1 MFYSEINK
9 IIEAGLSSDP
19 EKVKNYSKLLAEKL
33 KEDGEIKAHDR
44 ILNLLN
50 NKYRGNITT
59 ENLIATPVDN
69 ESRLDILEI
78 TNEKLNFDLIL
89 NPYVKIKLEDFE
101 KYIKNIDIILENGIE
116 SNMSLL
122 LYGEPGCGKTSIAY
136 YLSEKLK
143 LPLVIARLDTIVSSL
158 LGNTSKNIK
167 KIFDYC
173 KRRPCILFLD
183 EFDAIAKSRSDEHE
197 NGELKRVVNGLLQNI
212 DDYSKNHI
220 LIAATNHHKL
230 LDSAIWRRFDY
241 IINIPNPELEEIKKI
256 INSILKKTN
265 ITTDFTSDDKKED
278 IIINLLS
285 GYSYSTIK
293 NILQNAIKKS
303 IINKENHICFI
314 DILFEIFSFEKNGN
328 FTNKDLINYLC
339 LNGISQKQTS
349 EYLNIS
355 IRQVRNNIMDKGV

>member
-9 IIEAGLSSDP
+9 IIEAGLTRDT

-33 KEDGEIKAHDR
+33 KDDGEIKAHDR
-44 ILNLLN
+44 ILNLLK
-50 NKYRGNITT
+50 NKYSPNIGA
-59 ENLIATPVDN
+59 ENLVATPVDN

-89 NPYVKIKLEDFE
+89 SPYVKAKLEEFE
-101 KYIKNIDIILENGIE
+101 KYIKNIDIMLENGIE

-136 YLSEKLK
+136 YLAEKLK
-143 LPLVIARLDTIVSSL
+143 FPLVIAKLDTMISSL

-167 KIFDYC
+167 KIFDYS
-173 KRRPCILFLD
+173 KRNPCILFLD

-212 DDYSKNHI
+212 DDYSKNNI
-220 LIAATNHHKL
+220 LIAATNHHNL

-241 IINIPNPELEEIKKI
+241 IINIPNPEIDEIKET
-256 INSILKKTN
+256 INAILKKTN
-265 ITTDFTSDDKKED
+265 ITNDFILDDKKEN
-278 IIINLLS
+278 ILVSLLY

-293 NILQNAIKKS
+293 TILQNTIKKS
-303 IINKENHICFI
+303 IINKKNNIRFI
-314 DILFEIFSFEKNGN
+314 DILFEIFYFKKNGN
-328 FTNKDLINYLC
+328 FNNKDLINYLC
-339 LNGISQKQTS
+339 KHGVSQKQTS

-355 IRQVRNNIMDKGV
+355 TRQVRNNIIDKE